1 MFELTA
7 DWWELIVR
15 VSLIY
20 VFLAVLLRLSGKRE
34 LGQLGPLDLLTMLLI
49 SETVSPALTA
59 GDDSVTAAMIASATL
74 VVLTVALAA
83 AMYASRFIERV
94 VDGEPRLLVNDGQLL
109 RKAARAERITKS
121 ELEAALR
128 KQGLT
133 SLDEVE
139 TAFVETDGE
148 ISFVKREQGRG

>member
-1 MFELTA
+1 MSA

-34 LGQLGPLDLLTMLLI
+34 IGQLGPLDLLTILLL

-59 GDDSVTAAMIASATL
+59 QDDSVTAGMIASGTL
-74 VVLTVALAA
+74 VVLTVLMAA
-83 AMYASRFIERV
+83 GTYGSRRFERV
-94 VDGEPRLLVNDGQLL
+94 VDGEPRLLVVRGELL
-109 RKAARAERITKS
+109 QDAARAERITDN
-121 ELEAALR
+121 ELQAALR

-133 SLDEVE
+133 SLEDVE
-139 TAFVETDGE
+139 AAYVETDGQ
-148 ISFVKREQGRG
+148 ISFIKRS